1 MVTSFSYD
9 NNGNLLTRKVG
20 EVEKSFEYDSMNRIT
35 KEFTAGALTASY
47 TYDAAN
53 NISAVTD
60 GLGNHTRVKAV
71 LIKACLN
78 MLHYQSYYQK
88 KPCKRGN
95 YGKEDISDHKI

>member
-1 MVTSFSYD
+1 MEIINVA
-9 NNGNLLTRKVG
+9 V
-20 EVEKSFEYDSMNRIT
+20 
-35 KEFTAGALTASY
+35 ALTERC
-47 TYDAAN
+47 TCNAAN
-53 NISAVTD
+53 NISALTD
-60 GLGNHTRVKAV
+60 GLGNQTRVKAV

>member
-1 MVTSFSYD
+1 M
-9 NNGNLLTRKVG
+9 
-20 EVEKSFEYDSMNRIT
+20 
-35 KEFTAGALTASY
+35 AGALTESY

-60 GLGNHTRVKAV
+60 GLGNQTRVKAV

-95 YGKEDISDHKI
+95 YGKEDISDYKI

>member
-1 MVTSFSYD
+1 MEIINVA
-9 NNGNLLTRKVG
+9 V
-20 EVEKSFEYDSMNRIT
+20 
-35 KEFTAGALTASY
+35 ALTERC
-47 TYDAAN
+47 TCNAAN
-53 NISAVTD
+53 KISALRD
-60 GLGNHTRVKAV
+60 GLADQTRVKAV

>member
-1 MVTSFSYD
+1 M
-9 NNGNLLTRKVG
+9 
-20 EVEKSFEYDSMNRIT
+20 
-35 KEFTAGALTASY
+35 AGALTESY

-53 NISAVTD
+53 NISVVTD

-78 MLHYQSYYQK
+78 MLHYQSYYQE

-95 YGKEDISDHKI
+95 YGKEDISDYKI